1 MKINL
6 QSLKF
11 TAKNHL
17 KEFVEEKVAKL
28 DRFYDRII
36 AAEVTLTLED
46 EKLVDNKACDI
57 KLLIP
62 GNDVLVKRN
71 AASFEE
77 AILTCVET
85 LQNNLKRLK
94 EKSNHS
100 DMSATMG

>member
-17 KEFVEEKVAKL
+17 KEFVDEKVSKL
-28 DRFYDRII
+28 DRFHEKII

-46 EKLVDNKACDI
+46 EKLVDNKTCDI

-62 GNDVLVKRN
+62 GSDVLVKRS
-71 AASFEE
+71 APSFEE

-85 LQNNLKRLK
+85 LQNNLKRQK
-94 EKSNHS
+94 EKSGHS